1 MTTWMIE
8 YVYDD
13 NAAGRD
19 AHRPE
24 HRAYLASLAADN
36 KMPAYGRFTDDGP
49 AGALLIAQAETQ
61 AEVES
66 MIASDPFSLHGL
78 IDSYRIREW
87 PAVWAAPQVTQ

>member
-1 MTTWMIE
+1 MIE

-19 AHRPE
+19 SHRPA

-49 AGALLIAQAETQ
+49 AGALLIAQAESKT
-61 AEVES
+61 EVES
-66 MIASDPFSLHGL
+66 MIAADPFSVQGL
-78 IDSYRIREW
+78 IASYRVREW
-87 PAVWAAPQVTQ
+87 PAVWASAQVAE